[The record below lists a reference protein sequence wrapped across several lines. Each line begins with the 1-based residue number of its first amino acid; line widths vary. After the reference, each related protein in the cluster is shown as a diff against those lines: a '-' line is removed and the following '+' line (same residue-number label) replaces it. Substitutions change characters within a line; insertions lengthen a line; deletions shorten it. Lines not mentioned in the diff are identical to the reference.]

1 MSNLSRGKYA
11 QFISDRSGQAFPY
24 TEMVIE
30 WNGARVHT
38 SEFEAKHPQ
47 LDPKPTTAD
56 GQGLRNARPQTFTL
70 ASGGGGGIAVDL
82 TLPAPFS
89 FSTNPNSMVPEDGSI
104 INSKREGHIS
114 LGNVEITGAVTVTTY
129 AVTVANP
136 GSGNKYYIDGAQQ
149 ATLNFTKTNIYKF
162 DQSDSTNGGGGTHPL
177 RFSTTS
183 NGTHDGGTEYTTGVV
198 TSGTPGQPGA
208 YVQITVDAGAPST
221 LYYYCT
227 NHSGMGGQINI
238 T

>member
-1 MSNLSRGKYA
+1 MSNLSKGKYA

-89 FSTNPNSMVPEDGSI
+89 FSTNSNSMVPEDGSE
-104 INSKREGHIS
+104 INIKREALLS
-114 LGNVEITGAVTVTTY
+114 LGQVIAGAPLTTYTVTVVSTGY
-129 AVTVANP
+129 
-136 GSGNKYYIDGAQQ
+136 GNKYFIDGSQQ
-149 ATLNFTKTNIYKF
+149 ATLNLTKGQTYNF
-162 DQSDSTNGGGGTHPL
+162 DQSSGTNGGHPL
-177 RFSTTS
+177 RLSTTS
-183 NGTHDGGTEYTTGVV
+183 DGTHSGGVEYTTGVTTNGV
-198 TSGTPGQPGA
+198 PGNSGA
-208 YVQITVDAGAPST
+208 YTQIVVDASAPST
-221 LYYYCT
+221 LYYYCEV
-227 NHSGMGGQINI
+227 HSGMGGQINI
-238 T
+238 S

>member
-1 MSNLSRGKYA
+1 MSNLSKGKYA

-24 TEMVIE
+24 QEMVIE
-30 WNGARVHT
+30 WNGSRVHI
-38 SEFEAKHPQ
+38 SEFEPKHPQ
-47 LDPKPTTAD
+47 LEPKPTTAD
-56 GQGLRNARPQTFTL
+56 GQGLRNARPQIFTV

-82 TLPAPFS
+82 TLPGNFAFGS
-89 FSTNPNSMVPEDGSI
+89 INGMVPEDGSVA
-104 INSKREGHIS
+104 NGKRQALVS
-114 LGNVEITGAVTVTTY
+114 LGDVNITGVATTTVY

-149 ATLNFTKTNIYKF
+149 STLSFTKTNIYKF

-183 NGTHDGGTEYTTGVV
+183 DGTHNSGTEYTTGVV
-198 TSGTPGQPGA
+198 TSGTPGQAGA
-208 YVQITVDAGAPST
+208 YVQITVDASAPST
-221 LYYYCT
+221 LYYYCS

-238 T
+238 S

>member
-24 TEMVIE
+24 SEMVIE

-56 GQGLRNARPQTFTL
+56 GQGLRNARPQIFTL

-82 TLPAPFS
+82 SLPAPFS
-89 FSTNPNSMVPEDGSI
+89 FSSQGMVPDDGSI
-104 INSKREGHIS
+104 INSKRESRIS
-114 LGNVEITGAVTVTTY
+114 LGTVEITGVVDSIY

-136 GSGNKYYIDGAQQ
+136 GSGNKYYIDGVQQ
-149 ATLNFTKTNIYKF
+149 DTLSLTIGSTYRF
-162 DQSDSTNGGGGTHPL
+162 DQSDSSNATHPL

-183 NGTHDGGTEYTTGVV
+183 GGTHSGGTEYTTGVT
-198 TSGTPGQPGA
+198 TSGTPGSTGA
-208 YVQITVDAGAPST
+208 YTQITVDASAPST

>member
-89 FSTNPNSMVPEDGSI
+89 FSSEGMVPDNGSI
-104 INSKREGHIS
+104 INSKREAHIG
-114 LGNVEITGAVTVTTY
+114 LGEVIAGVPAVVTTY
-129 AVTVANP
+129 TVTVANP
-136 GSGNKYYIDGAQQ
+136 GSGNKYYIDGVLQD
-149 ATLNFTKTNIYKF
+149 TLSLTKGSTYKF
-162 DQSDSTNGGGGTHPL
+162 DQSAGTNGGHPIRL
-177 RFSTTS
+177 STTS
-183 NGTHDGGTEYTTGVV
+183 DGTHSGGVEYTTGV
-198 TSGTPGQPGA
+198 TTDGIPGNSGA
-208 YVQITVDAGAPST
+208 YTQIVVDASAPST
-221 LYYYCT
+221 LYYYCS

-238 T
+238 S

>member
-1 MSNLSRGKYA
+1 MSNLAKGKYA
-11 QFISDRSGQAFPY
+11 QFISDRSGLAFPY
-24 TEMVIE
+24 SEMVIE
-30 WNGARVHT
+30 WNGSRVHV

-89 FSTNPNSMVPEDGSI
+89 FSTNSNSMVPENGTD
-104 INSKREGHIS
+104 INRARQAQIS
-114 LGNVEITGAVTVTTY
+114 LGTVDAGVPAPVTTTY
-129 AVTVANP
+129 AVTVA
-136 GSGNKYYIDGAQQ
+136 GGVFYIDGAAQP
-149 ATLNFTKTNIYKF
+149 TLSFTKTNIYKF
-162 DQSDSTNGGGGTHPL
+162 DQSDSTNGAGPHPL

-183 NGTHDGGTEYTTGVV
+183 DGTHSGGTEYTTGVV
-198 TSGTPGQPGA
+198 TSGTAGQPGA
-208 YVQITVDAGAPST
+208 YVQITVDASAPST
-221 LYYYCT
+221 LYYYCS

-238 T
+238 S

>member
-24 TEMVIE
+24 SEMVIE

-89 FSTNPNSMVPEDGSI
+89 FSSEGMVPDDGSI
-104 INSKREGHIS
+104 VNSKREAHVS
-114 LGNVEITGAVTVTTY
+114 LGNVEITGATSITETY

-136 GSGNKYYIDGAQQ
+136 GSGNKYYIDGVQQ
-149 ATLNFTKTNIYKF
+149 ATLNFIKTNSYKF
-162 DQSDSTNGGGGTHPL
+162 DQSDSTNGAGGTHPL

-183 NGTHDGGTEYTTGVV
+183 DGTHNSGTEYTTGVV
-198 TSGTPGQPGA
+198 TSGTPGQPGS
-208 YVQITVDAGAPST
+208 YTLITVDASAPST
-221 LYYYCT
+221 LYYYCS

-238 T
+238 S

>member
-89 FSTNPNSMVPEDGSI
+89 FSSEGMVPDNGSI

-114 LGNVEITGAVTVTTY
+114 LGNVEITGAVAVTTY

-149 ATLNFTKTNIYKF
+149 ATLNFTKTNVYKF
-162 DQSDSTNGGGGTHPL
+162 DQSAGTNGGHPL

-198 TSGTPGQPGA
+198 TSGTPGSTGA
-208 YVQITVDAGAPST
+208 YTQITVDASAPST
-221 LYYYCT
+221 LYYYCS

-238 T
+238 S